1 MKTGI
6 LFRGYILVNDEWM
19 ELSDKLNFPK
29 ETVGDN
35 PLDYIQELIK
45 TSNIKYY
52 LITYDEFEIKE

>member
-35 PLDYIQELIK
+35 PLDYIQELMK
-45 TSNIKYY
+45 TGSIKYY

>member
-29 ETVGDN
+29 KTVGDN

-45 TSNIKYY
+45 TTNIKYY